1 MSVMTT
7 TAGLQRF
14 WRRSIL
20 EPLTIIW
27 CNKRAFVGFLILFFF
42 FLMATVGPEVVPL
55 DMKSR
60 YAERFQPPSLAHPLG
75 TDYAGRDV
83 WALIVHGSRD
93 VLSVAFVAALFT
105 IVIGITVGM
114 LAGLRGG
121 LTDTLLMILTNAV
134 LTVPSFPVMLIIGS
148 VLEVRNVITFGAL
161 LSFWAWGGLG
171 RAIRS
176 QVLSLKE
183 REFIEAARVL
193 GLSTFHI
200 IFRELLPN
208 IMPYV
213 TISFLTTMRGAITA
227 SVGLMLLGLIPF
239 SSMNWGMMMN
249 MAMTQSGAIY
259 LPQALSYVLSPMMA
273 IVLFQLGAVFFAHG
287 LDEIFDPR
295 LRAV

>member
-1 MSVMTT
+1 MNASTHKRT
-7 TAGLQRF
+7 FWQRAVV
-14 WRRSIL
+14 
-20 EPLTIIW
+20 EPAIIIW
-27 CNKRAFVGFLILFFF
+27 RNKRAFVGFLILLFF
-42 FLMATVGPEVVPL
+42 FLMATIGPVIVPL
-55 DMKSR
+55 DMTSH
-60 YAERFQPPSLAHPLG
+60 YAERYKPPSWEHPLG

-83 WALIVHGSRD
+83 LALIVHGSRD
-93 VLSVAFVAALFT
+93 VLLIAFVAALFT
-105 IVIGITVGM
+105 ITIGITIGM
-114 LAGLRGG
+114 LAGLQGG
-121 LTDTLLMILTNAV
+121 IVDTLLMILTNAV

-148 VLEVRNVITFGAL
+148 VLGDEVRNIITFGAL
-161 LSFWAWGGLG
+161 LSIWSWGGLA
-171 RAIRS
+171 RATRS

-200 IFRELLPN
+200 IFGELLPN

-287 LDEIFDPR
+287 LDEVLDPR
-295 LRAV
+295 LRAM